1 MKPRLFALLFVAG
14 LLVLGILAIACGD
27 DGGENDEDAIN
38 GEITVDD
45 LIGTW
50 RGRATSSFLQLS
62 EDGTYR
68 IATSAEDIENTTV
81 EQGQF
86 TLEGTLFTFI
96 SNEDSQNCAAGQR
109 GSYEIEVLEEGPS
122 GEDRIKQI
130 QVEDECSIRGSVG
143 FVTLERVP

>member
-1 MKPRLFALLFVAG
+1 MKPRLSVLLFAAG

-27 DGGENDEDAIN
+27 DGNDEDAIN
-38 GEITVDD
+38 GEITVED
-45 LIGTW
+45 LTGIWRAIGL
-50 RGRATSSFLQLS
+50 GSFLQLS

-68 IATSAEDIENTTV
+68 IANSAEDIENTTV

-96 SNEDSQNCAAGQR
+96 SNQDSQNCAAGQR
-109 GSYEIEVLEEGPS
+109 GSYEMEVLEEGLS
-122 GEDRIKQI
+122 GEDRMKQI

-143 FVTLERVP
+143 DVTLERVP